1 MDDLSSKQCKAM
13 FGLGKKDAVQFYL
26 PFNMKIE
33 HFKNANL
40 SMYGQVKI
48 QFRQEIHV
56 SGKFRLKF

>member
-1 MDDLSSKQCKAM
+1 M